1 MTEYAIALFATLGI
15 AAFYR
20 PALGVALLVS
30 YNFLLNET
38 FVRLTDSYTPWL
50 WFTLTDGLTATVLL
64 LLGNWFG
71 RTGAAVAAIYIV
83 QTIMHLAF
91 YLSGLGNP
99 LIYWQSLT
107 VLAFLQLSIIIC
119 GGIGG
124 GGRAVRVCRRI
135 FRMAKM
141 GGAHG
146 IRLAQWQK
154 DE

>member
-1 MTEYAIALFATLGI
+1 MTEYAIALFAALGI
-15 AAFYR
+15 SALYR

-38 FVRLTDSYTPWL
+38 FVRLTDSYTPWM

-64 LLGNWFG
+64 MMGNWFG

-91 YLSGLGNP
+91 YVSGMGSP
-99 LIYWQSLT
+99 IIYWQSLT
-107 VLAFLQLSIIIC
+107 VLAFLQLSIITC
-119 GGIGG
+119 GGLGG
-124 GGRAVRVCRRI
+124 GGRAARICRRL
-135 FRMAKM
+135 FRMDKVGNPASS
-141 GGAHG
+141 G
-146 IRLAQWQK
+146 LAQWQK